1 MGITNLKQEASLS
14 TVTLTSGDGTLD
26 VTFDNP
32 FDEAPVVLLTI
43 NDDDWETTDKYTSLN
58 ASSIVA
64 GGFTIEIESAS
75 DESSVDIAWFAM
87 EKRSDDRT

>member
-1 MGITNLKQEASLS
+1 LGRTNLKHEQDVS
-14 TVTLTSGDGTLD
+14 TVTLTSGDGTLA
-26 VTFDNP
+26 VAFDNP
-32 FDEAPVVLLTI
+32 FDEAPVIILTI

-75 DESSVDIAWFAM
+75 AQSTVDIGWFAV
-87 EKRSDDRT
+87 EKRSSGRY

>member
-1 MGITNLKQEASLS
+1 MGKSIRKTEAGLS
-14 TVTLTSGDGTLD
+14 TVTLSSGDGTLA
-26 VTFDNP
+26 VAFTNP
-32 FDEAPVVLLTI
+32 FEEAPIVILSL

-75 DESSVDIAWFAM
+75 AESTVDIGWIAM
-87 EKRSDDRT
+87 EKRSSDRY